1 VQNPVWLREQA
12 NRIFAM
18 AKEARETG
26 NAGIAALLIDA
37 ATRYLEQAVA
47 LESAKA
53 AKAPTNDG
61 PVTLQQQQIQ
71 QATD

>member
-1 VQNPVWLREQA
+1 MQNPVWLREQA

-26 NAGIAALLIDA
+26 NTGVAALLIDA

-53 AKAPTNDG
+53 VKAPTNDG

-71 QATD
+71 RATD